1 MTKKILL
8 NAFLFVVIV
17 LASALMV
24 LPAMLD
30 KSMNPVS
37 EHAPFVVSEEAQ
49 ELHGSLIV
57 GDWHADSA
65 LWNRDLKKAYDY
77 GHADIP
83 RLQAGN
89 VAL

>member
-1 MTKKILL
+1 MIKKILL
-8 NAFLFVVIV
+8 NSLLFIVILV
-17 LASALMV
+17 ASALML
-24 LPAMLD
+24 LPTMLD

-37 EHAPFVVSEEAQ
+37 EHAPFVVSVEAQ

-83 RLQAGN
+83 RLDRKS
-89 VAL
+89 VV